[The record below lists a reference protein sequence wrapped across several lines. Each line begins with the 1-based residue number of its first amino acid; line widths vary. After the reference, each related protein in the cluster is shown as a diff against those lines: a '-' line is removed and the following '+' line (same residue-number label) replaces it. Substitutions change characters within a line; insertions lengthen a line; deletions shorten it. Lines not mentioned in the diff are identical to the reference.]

1 MMLSSDTRCVFTLET
16 GMLEKI
22 FHLRSSGVWRIAGR
36 RSLSWARATWSQSG
50 QIWSSRL
57 LTRKLWLTKFR
68 WTLHLT
74 LHFLIDPL
82 NAFKLTLEGDYH
94 QARRDWAGIRDAGG
108 PGELHEDEHLPGEQ
122 WPLVLAQI
130 EVRMRNEIRAIIGKF
145 LRIIFFRYTLPHR
158 KKVSSVGEKVFWSAV
173 REVSTFYSQLI
184 PQRNINLRDL

>member
-1 MMLSSDTRCVFTLET
+1 MMLSSDTRCVFTRET

-82 NAFKLTLEGDYH
+82 NAFKLTTNFRGWLSSSTERLSWHQRCWRTWRTTWRWTPTWRAVIPGSGPNWGKNEKMRLEQLLGNS
-94 QARRDWAGIRDAGG
+94 W
-108 PGELHEDEHLPGEQ
+108 ELFSLDTLCLTERKYQVLEKKCSGVQ
-122 WPLVLAQI
+122 WERWVLFTH
-130 EVRMRNEIRAIIGKF
+130 N
-145 LRIIFFRYTLPHR
+145 
-158 KKVSSVGEKVFWSAV
+158 
-173 REVSTFYSQLI
+173 
-184 PQRNINLRDL
+184 